1 MPEYDVINC
10 QIQAIYGEEKHNAT
24 GLSENN
30 RWDENSNIMAEIRD
44 IQREMDVDSRVA
56 VLFPVY
62 DFVRKT
68 RVLMEDGDAIIHF

>member
-1 MPEYDVINC
+1 
-10 QIQAIYGEEKHNAT
+10 
-24 GLSENN
+24 
-30 RWDENSNIMAEIRD
+30 MAEIRD

-68 RVLMEDGDAIIHF
+68 RVLMEDGDAIYTFLTEGINDLHELGEVFISDKMKKMQVMSTPSF